1 MDKEIKRYGVFVL
14 DANENDDEPNTI
26 HCNAF
31 IKPFAVFPDVKLA
44 REKQKSL
51 INILTKSKDKRKVVI
66 RTILDALDVAI
77 YKQEQ
82 IAARSKE
89 AEKEKDNRHE
99 TLIKLMASNNIKKQG
114 K

>member
-1 MDKEIKRYGVFVL
+1 MTKEIKRYGVFVL
-14 DANENDDEPNTI
+14 DVDEKEDEPNTM

-31 IKPFAVFPDVKLA
+31 IKPFAVFSDIKLA
-44 REKQKSL
+44 RDKQDSLSDILKKS
-51 INILTKSKDKRKVVI
+51 NDKRKVVI

-82 IAARSKE
+82 IAAQRKE

-99 TLIKLMASNNIKKQG
+99 TLIKLMASNNIKK
-114 K
+114 